1 MPAKTSPS
9 SIRCLSALSL
19 GYLKVCLMFSAEM
32 RSLEFYPYLL
42 GRTKAAD
49 TQRVWKCQ
57 HTLCHSVLSH
67 SPGGV
72 RDPSQHIPFSAVQ
85 LTPAL
90 SKPGHKELSPQ
101 SYTNLVCLTPLVT
114 NLPPCRACPCC
125 PHPPVTSRV
134 HSHSGYFNNFC
145 Y

>member
-57 HTLCHSVLSH
+57 HTLCHSVLSPQ
-67 SPGGV
+67 PGGSEGSFSEHPLLCCAV
-72 RDPSQHIPFSAVQ
+72 NTSIIQTRTQGAEPTVLHKPCVSHTPGDKPASLQSLPLLPS
-85 LTPAL
+85 
-90 SKPGHKELSPQ
+90 
-101 SYTNLVCLTPLVT
+101 
-114 NLPPCRACPCC
+114 PPCHLQSAQ
-125 PHPPVTSRV
+125 SLWL
-134 HSHSGYFNNFC
+134 F
-145 Y
+145 